1 MCEPAS
7 TAERVTLAWPA
18 TIATS
23 SATTSSPS
31 VKVTVPDGTPLVEP
45 RVAVRVTLPADG
57 LVAARS
63 VVVSATSLVV
73 KLLVAAWVATPQA
86 PWLAS
91 RASCRKPEP
100 SMSGAA
106 ASEQRKP
113 SGPKTAWMSARDRSV
128 PRTTL

>member
-7 TAERVTLAWPA
+7 TADSVTLAWPA
-18 TIATS
+18 TIGTS

-31 VKVTVPDGTPLVEP
+31 VKVTVPVGAPAVEP
-45 RVAVRVTLPADG
+45 TVAVSVTLPADG
-57 LVAARS
+57 LVAVRS
-63 VVVSATSLVV
+63 VVVSETSLVL

-86 PWLAS
+86 PPLAS

-100 SMSGAA
+100 SISGAA
-106 ASEQRKP
+106 ASEQMNP
-113 SGPKTAWMSARDRSV
+113 SGPKTAWMSARARSA

>member
-7 TAERVTLAWPA
+7 TPVSVTFAWPA
-18 TIATS
+18 TTGTS
-23 SATTSSPS
+23 AATTSSPS
-31 VKVTVPDGTPLVEP
+31 VKVTDPVGAPAVDPT
-45 RVAVRVTLPADG
+45 VAVSTTLPPEG

-63 VVVSATSLVV
+63 VVVSTTSLVL

-86 PWLAS
+86 PPSAS
-91 RASCRKPEP
+91 RASWRKPEP

-106 ASEQRKP
+106 ASEQMKP
-113 SGPKTAWMSARDRSV
+113 AGPKTAWRSCRPRSV